1 MEVILQQFANLSVLI
16 YIITT
21 MLSMGLNFFPKQ
33 FLEPL
38 KDKNLILKSL
48 IANFILLPVITYII
62 LQVIPLEQGLAVGL
76 ILMAAGAGSP
86 FMLKLVQFMK
96 SDMAFAVGL
105 MLILS
110 IVTLVY
116 MPLVLSFLLPG
127 VSVNPLSIAS
137 SLLILIFLPLIVGT
151 AVKSRYSKLAKTI
164 QPTFNQISNIF
175 IIIVIVLYLGL
186 NYKDFLAVF
195 GTGALIASIIFVL
208 AAFLTGYLL
217 GGPSK
222 NTKSVLGMGTAI
234 RNSSA
239 AFVVAV
245 TNFSSEY
252 DVMAMIIVVY
262 MLSIIIM
269 MIHIPG
275 DEQKIQRFRNSVVWN
290 RNVLSK

>member
-1 MEVILQQFANLSVLI
+1 MEVILQQFANLSILI
-16 YIITT
+16 YIVTT

-48 IANFILLPVITYII
+48 AANFILLPIITYII
-62 LQVIPLEQGLAVGL
+62 LQIIPLEQGLAIGL

-96 SDMAFAVGL
+96 ADIAFAVGL

-110 IVTLVY
+110 IVTLFY

-137 SLLILIFLPLIVGT
+137 SLLILIFLPLIIGT
-151 AVKSRYSKLAKTI
+151 FVKSRYREIAKTI

-175 IIIVIVLYLGL
+175 IVIVVVLYLGL

-195 GTGALIASIIFVL
+195 GTGALIASIIFIL
-208 AAFLTGYLL
+208 TAFIIGYLL

-234 RNSSA
+234 KNSSA

-262 MLSIIIM
+262 MLSVITM
-269 MIHIPG
+269 MIISG
-275 DEQKIQRFRNSVVWN
+275 ELGKRSQGSETE
-290 RNVLSK
+290 

>member
-16 YIITT
+16 YIVTT
-21 MLSMGLNFFPKQ
+21 MLSMGLSFFPKQ

-38 KDKNLILKSL
+38 KDKSLILKSL
-48 IANFILLPVITYII
+48 AANFILLPIITYII
-62 LQVIPLEQGLAVGL
+62 LQVIPLQQGLAIGL
-76 ILMAAGAGSP
+76 VLMAAGAGSP

-96 SDMAFAVGL
+96 ADIVFAVGL

-110 IVTLVY
+110 IVTLFY
-116 MPLVLSFLLPG
+116 MPLVLSILLPG
-127 VSVNPLSIAS
+127 VSVNPLSIAV
-137 SLLILIFLPLIVGT
+137 SLLVLIFLPLIIGT
-151 AVKSRYSKLAKTI
+151 VVKSRYNDIAKTI

-175 IIIVIVLYLGL
+175 IFVVVILYLGL
-186 NYKDFLAVF
+186 NYQDFLAVF
-195 GTGALIASIIFVL
+195 GTGALIASLIFVL
-208 AAFLTGYLL
+208 SAFLIGYLL

-222 NTKSVLGMGTAI
+222 NTKSVLGLGTAI

-262 MLSIIIM
+262 MLSIITM
-269 MIHIPG
+269 MIISG
-275 DEQKIQRFRNSVVWN
+275 EMGKR
-290 RNVLSK
+290 SKGSETL

>member
-16 YIITT
+16 YIVTT

-38 KDKNLILKSL
+38 KDKSLILKSL
-48 IANFILLPVITYII
+48 VANFVLLPIITYII
-62 LQVIPLEQGLAVGL
+62 LQVIPLEQGLAIGL
-76 ILMAAGAGSP
+76 VLIAAGAGSP

-96 SDMAFAVGL
+96 ADMAFAVGL

-110 IVTLVY
+110 IVTLFY
-116 MPLVLSFLLPG
+116 MPLILSFLLPG
-127 VSVNPLSIAS
+127 VSVNPLSIAV
-137 SLLILIFLPLIVGT
+137 SLLFLIFLPLIIGT
-151 AVKSRYSKLAKTI
+151 TVKSRYNEIAKTI

-175 IIIVIVLYLGL
+175 IVIVIVLYLGL

-195 GTGALIASIIFVL
+195 GTGALIATIIFIL
-208 AAFLTGYLL
+208 AAFIIGYLL

-222 NTKSVLGMGTAI
+222 NTKSGLGMGTAI

-262 MLSIIIM
+262 MLSIITM
-269 MIHIPG
+269 MIISG
-275 DEQKIQRFRNSVVWN
+275 EMGKR
-290 RNVLSK
+290 SKFSETP

>member
-1 MEVILQQFANLSVLI
+1 MRRYSMEVILQQFANLSVLI
-16 YIITT
+16 YIVST

-33 FLEPL
+33 FLQPL

-48 IANFILLPVITYII
+48 AANFILLPIITYII
-62 LQVIPLEQGLAVGL
+62 LQVIPLEQGLVIGL

-96 SDMAFAVGL
+96 ADVVFAVGL

-110 IVTLVY
+110 VVTLFY
-116 MPLVLSFLLPG
+116 MPLVLSILLPG
-127 VSVNPLSIAS
+127 VSVNPMSIAV
-137 SLLILIFLPLIVGT
+137 SLLVLIFLPLIVGT
-151 AVKSRYSKLAKTI
+151 AIKSRYSRIAKAI

-175 IIIVIVLYLGL
+175 IVIVVVLYLGL

-195 GTGALIASIIFVL
+195 GTGALIASIIFIL
-208 AAFLTGYLL
+208 TAFVIGYLL

-262 MLSIIIM
+262 MLSIILM
-269 MIHIPG
+269 MIISG
-275 DEQKIQRFRNSVVWN
+275 ELGKRSQVSETV
-290 RNVLSK
+290 